1 MKKDKFKFY
10 FVLAIFSLFFIAGC
24 ANTPDLVGRWKDVG
38 DTATLELSEDGKFKA
53 VDNQHMAVSGRYSLP
68 ENGKIR
74 FEISRQGS
82 PPDIVNGRYS
92 MQGDILTLT
101 SADGKEI
108 QRYRR
113 QK

>member
-1 MKKDKFKFY
+1 M
-10 FVLAIFSLFFIAGC
+10 
-24 ANTPDLVGRWKDVG
+24 
-38 DTATLELSEDGKFKA
+38 ELSKDGQFKA
-53 VDNQHMAVSGRYSLP
+53 VDNQHMAVSGRYSLV

-74 FEISRQGS
+74 FEVSRQGS

-92 MQGDILTLT
+92 IQDGILTLT